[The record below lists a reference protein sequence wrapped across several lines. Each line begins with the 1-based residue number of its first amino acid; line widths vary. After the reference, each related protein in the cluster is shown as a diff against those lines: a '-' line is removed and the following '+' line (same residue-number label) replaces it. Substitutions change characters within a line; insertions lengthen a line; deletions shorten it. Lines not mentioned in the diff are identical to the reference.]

1 MVGVPLVLWAFSH
14 PSDLDIDAF
23 GPACPSFVASKEIQG
38 SNRITAMRIIAYWGV
53 TSVLL
58 TLASTE
64 FVAFVGSD
72 SFGSEKK
79 RVALLKI
86 NY

>member
-23 GPACPSFVASKEIQG
+23 GPGFPSFAASKVIQG
-38 SNRITAMRIIAYWGV
+38 SNRITAMRVVAYWGS

-58 TLASTE
+58 TLASVV
-64 FVAFVGSD
+64 VAFVGSD
-72 SFGSEKK
+72 SFGSVKK

>member
-14 PSDLDIDAF
+14 PGDLDIDAF
-23 GPACPSFVASKEIQG
+23 GPACPSFVASKVIQG
-38 SNRITAMRIIAYWGV
+38 SNRITAMRIVAYWGS

-58 TLASTE
+58 TLASV
-64 FVAFVGSD
+64 VAFVGSD
-72 SFGSEKK
+72 SFGCEKK

>member
-14 PSDLDIDAF
+14 PGDLDIDAF
-23 GPACPSFVASKEIQG
+23 GPGFPSFAASKVIQG
-38 SNRITAMRIIAYWGV
+38 SNRITAMRVVAYWGS

-58 TLASTE
+58 TLAFAE
-64 FVAFVGSD
+64 AVAFVGSD
-72 SFGSEKK
+72 SFECEKK